1 MKYLQMLLSYIT
13 VLYSDILCDV
23 VAMLLLL
30 LLLSRRMEQCSCLT
44 SMSTEFFPMW
54 NLGGQQ
60 SMYLQPSV
68 GLSPDT
74 RSQEELYKS
83 NQWTQLITFLFKFV
97 VHVNL
102 SAVEIVRNGMDARI
116 EEGHLAIKVNV
127 IRQFRFSILRQNGKE
142 ICPHV
147 EEVRESL
154 LTISLRAL
162 KKLSRKGSPEHTKFH
177 AKLPTN
183 PRSFSPT

>member
-1 MKYLQMLLSYIT
+1 M
-13 VLYSDILCDV
+13 
-23 VAMLLLL
+23 
-30 LLLSRRMEQCSCLT
+30 
-44 SMSTEFFPMW
+44 
-54 NLGGQQ
+54 
-60 SMYLQPSV
+60 
-68 GLSPDT
+68 
-74 RSQEELYKS
+74 
-83 NQWTQLITFLFKFV
+83 
-97 VHVNL
+97 NL